1 MTEFPE
7 ATNRRHTNSVKWDV
21 NDDELPMTIADM
33 DFKTSPAIIEA
44 LQKKLQ
50 TGAFGYE
57 EIPDEYFQAV
67 ADWYDHEHGFRPQTD
82 WMIFTTGVVP
92 AISSAVR
99 RLTSLGDNVLVQA
112 PVYNIF
118 YNSIVNSGRHV
129 VSSDLVYDLNN
140 HTYSIDWDDLEKKMA
155 DPLTNLMI
163 LCNPHNPTGNI
174 WTRKELISIAKL
186 AKRYHVTI
194 FSDEIHGDFTFNQD
208 GYVPMFSLPT
218 DLIQNLEVAVSPSKT
233 FNVAALHA
241 ATVIVPNENLRAQ
254 VSRGLNSEELAEP
267 NLVAIPGTIAA
278 YEKGHDWL
286 QATLK
291 YIDSN
296 RQLVRNFINEQL
308 SEKITV
314 VPSEATYL
322 LWLDVR
328 ELTDDSTQLAT
339 FLRKRT
345 GLILSSGQIYGGD
358 GHHFLRINVACPTK
372 LVLKGM
378 DRLARGIAEWEKQSA
393 ND

>member
-7 ATNRRHTNSVKWDV
+7 AADRRNTNSVKWDV
-21 NDDELPMTIADM
+21 KADELPMTIADM

-44 LQKKLQ
+44 MQEKLK

-57 EIPDEYFQAV
+57 NIPDEYFNAV
-67 ADWYDHEHGFRPQTD
+67 ADWYENEHGCRPQTD

-129 VSSDLVYDLNN
+129 LSSDLVYDENS
-140 HTYSIDWDDLEKKMA
+140 HTYSIDWDDLEAKLA

-163 LCNPHNPTGNI
+163 LCNPHNPTGTI
-174 WTRKELISIAKL
+174 WTRSQLIDLAKL
-186 AKRYHVTI
+186 CQKYHVTI
-194 FSDEIHGDFTFNQD
+194 FSDEIHGDFTFND
-208 GYVPMFSLPT
+208 NGYVPMFSLPA

-241 ATVIVPNENLRAQ
+241 ATVIVPNDNLRAQ

-267 NLVAIPGTIAA
+267 NLMAIPGTIAA
-278 YEKGHDWL
+278 YEHGHDWL
-286 QATLK
+286 QAVLS
-291 YIDSN
+291 YINDN
-296 RQLVRNFINEQL
+296 RHLVVNFIHDQL
-308 SEKITV
+308 NDDITV

-328 ELTDDSTQLAT
+328 NLTDDSTKLAD
-339 FLRKRT
+339 FLRERT
-345 GLILSSGQIYGGD
+345 GLILSAGEIYGGD
-358 GHHFLRINVACPTK
+358 GDHFLRINVACPTK
-372 LVLKGM
+372 MVLNGM
-378 DRLARGIAEWEKQSA
+378 DRLARGIAEWKEQ
-393 ND
+393 